1 MNVITPTLLNEP
13 PYTGTKPLI
22 SRGTSDNK
30 CKSVELS
37 TSYPQFVNVNF
48 SVKSRTARR
57 LRSLTV
63 SELIRLRNYNSIS
76 VFTRIET
83 DRRFSSIIEK
93 IGLMENS
100 IQLQSG
106 VIEQALA

>member
-1 MNVITPTLLNEP
+1 MSRRTRRQ
-13 PYTGTKPLI
+13 KPLI

-48 SVKSRTARR
+48 SAKSRTARR

-63 SELIRLRNYNSIS
+63 SGLIRLRDYNSIS
-76 VFTRIET
+76 VFARIELIDAT
-83 DRRFSSIIEK
+83 D
-93 IGLMENS
+93 
-100 IQLQSG
+100 
-106 VIEQALA
+106 